1 MNKPRL
7 ISFKICPFAQ
17 RSALLLKEKNVD
29 FDLEFINPDEPPLW
43 FTELS
48 PTGKVPV
55 LDVDGTAVFESSVIA
70 EYLDE
75 VNPPSIHP
83 SDPLQ
88 KATNRAWVEYTSPI
102 YMSIFKL
109 IMAKEEA
116 GFKTVKAEL
125 ENQLGG
131 LDDVCTNTPWFNGE
145 TFSMVDI
152 AAAPIAVRLD
162 IIKKLTGVDVLE
174 DCENLQG
181 WFTHLLERKTVQES
195 YVPDLANIL
204 EMRMKGNESFILSL

>member
-1 MNKPRL
+1 MSKPRL

-55 LDVDGTAVFESSVIA
+55 LDVNGTAVFESSVIA

-75 VNPPSIHP
+75 INLPSIHP
-83 SDPLQ
+83 NDPLK

-116 GFKTVKAEL
+116 GFKKVKAEI
-125 ENQLGG
+125 EDQLGG
-131 LDDVCTNTPWFNGE
+131 LDDVATQIPYFNGDD
-145 TFSMVDI
+145 FSMVDI

-162 IIKKLTGVDVLE
+162 IIKEVTGVDVLE
-174 DCENLQG
+174 DCPNLQN
-181 WFTHLLERKTVQES
+181 WFAKLLERETVQDS
-195 YVPDLANIL
+195 YVPDLKNIL
-204 EMRMKGNESFILSL
+204 SMRMEGNGSYILNI

>member
-1 MNKPRL
+1 MSKPRL

-17 RSALLLKEKNVD
+17 RSVLLLKEKKVD

-55 LDVDGTAVFESSVIA
+55 LDVDGTAVFESAVIA

-75 VNPPSIHP
+75 TNPPSIHP
-83 SDPLQ
+83 ADPLLR
-88 KATNRAWVEYTSPI
+88 ATNRAWVEYTSDI
-102 YMSIFKL
+102 YMSIFKM

-116 GFKTVKAEL
+116 GLKSVQAEL
-125 ENQLGG
+125 DDQLAG
-131 LDDVCTNTPWFNGE
+131 LDEVSSNTPFFNGDS
-145 TFSMVDI
+145 FSMVDI

-162 IIKKLTGVDVLE
+162 IIKELTGFDALAE
-174 DCENLQG
+174 HENLQT
-181 WFTHLLERKTVQES
+181 WFANLLARDTVQAS
-195 YVPDLANIL
+195 YVPDLKDIL
-204 EMRMKGNESFILSL
+204 AARMKANGSAILG

>member
-1 MNKPRL
+1 MSKPRL

-17 RSALLLKEKNVD
+17 RSVLLLKEKKVD

-55 LDVDGTAVFESSVIA
+55 LDVDGTAVFESAVIA

-75 VNPPSIHP
+75 TNPPSIHP
-83 SDPLQ
+83 ADPLLR
-88 KATNRAWVEYTSPI
+88 ATNRAWVEYTSDI
-102 YMSIFKL
+102 YMSIFKM

-116 GFKTVKAEL
+116 GLKSVQAEL
-125 ENQLGG
+125 DDQLAG
-131 LDDVCTNTPWFNGE
+131 LDEVASNTPFFNGDS
-145 TFSMVDI
+145 FSMVDI

-162 IIKKLTGVDVLE
+162 IIKELTGFDALAE
-174 DCENLQG
+174 HENLQT
-181 WFTHLLERKTVQES
+181 WFANLLARDTVQAS
-195 YVPDLANIL
+195 YVPDLKDIL
-204 EMRMKGNESFILSL
+204 AARMKANGSAILG

>member
-1 MNKPRL
+1 MSKPRL

-17 RSALLLKEKNVD
+17 RSVLLLKEKNVD
-29 FDLEFINPDEPPLW
+29 FDLEFINPEEPPLW

-55 LDVDGTAVFESSVIA
+55 LDVNGTAVFESAVIA

-75 VNPPSIHP
+75 TNPPSIHP

-88 KATNRAWVEYTSPI
+88 KATNRAWVEYTSDI
-102 YMSIFKL
+102 YVSIFKS

-116 GFKTVKAEL
+116 GLKTVQAEL
-125 ENQLGG
+125 EDQLGG
-131 LDDVCTNTPWFNGE
+131 LDDVANNTPFFNGE
-145 TFSMVDI
+145 NFSMVDI

-162 IIKKLTGVDVLE
+162 ILKNVTGYDALVD
-174 DCENLQG
+174 CPNLQT
-181 WFTHLLERKTVQES
+181 WFANLLARETVQAS
-195 YVPDLANIL
+195 YVPDLKDIL
-204 EMRMKGNESFILSL
+204 TGRMKSNESAILKI

>member
-1 MNKPRL
+1 MSKPRL
-7 ISFKICPFAQ
+7 VSFKICPFAQ
-17 RSALLLKEKNVD
+17 RSSLLLKEKNVD

-43 FTELS
+43 FAELS

-55 LDVDGTAVFESSVIA
+55 LDVDGTAVFESAVIA

-83 SDPLQ
+83 SDPLK
-88 KATNRAWVEYTSPI
+88 KATNRAWVEYTSQI

-109 IMAKEEA
+109 IMAKEET

-125 ENQLGG
+125 EEQLGG
-131 LDDVCTNTPWFNGE
+131 LDDVTTQAPYFNGKD
-145 TFSMVDI
+145 FSMVDI

-162 IIKKLTGVDVLE
+162 IIKNTTGLDALE
-174 DCENLQG
+174 DCPNLQS
-181 WFTHLLERKTVQES
+181 WFAKLLEREAVQAS
-195 YVPDLANIL
+195 YVPDLKDIL
-204 EMRMKGNESFILSL
+204 EMRMKGNKSYIINS